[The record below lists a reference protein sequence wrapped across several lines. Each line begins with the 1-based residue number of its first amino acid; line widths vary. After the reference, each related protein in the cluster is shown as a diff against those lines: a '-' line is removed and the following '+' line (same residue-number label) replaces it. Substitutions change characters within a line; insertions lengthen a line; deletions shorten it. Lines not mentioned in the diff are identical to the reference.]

1 MAQDSK
7 IGNLAKRS
15 RYSAAV
21 VDQFLIDLIVLDDLE
36 IDKVTEV
43 INEIYNNGAI
53 LDEFY
58 V

>member
-15 RYSAAV
+15 RYSAAG
-21 VDQFLIDLIVLDDLE
+21 VDKFVIYLIVLDDLE
-36 IDKVTEV
+36 IGKVTEV
-43 INEIYNNGAI
+43 INEINNNGEI
-53 LDEFY
+53 LDEIY

>member
-7 IGNLAKRS
+7 IGNLAKRC
-15 RYSAAV
+15 RYSAAA
-21 VDQFLIDLIVLDDLE
+21 VDEVLIDLIVLDDLE